1 MPKHYEEPEVANP
14 EPVPKAPKAPKG
26 KKAKA
31 EKASEPAKK
40 KGGGMR
46 KLTDREKKLV
56 KEHFEKHEPDATAT
70 RKRQVRMKLM
80 RSTEIKSMKGLHKL
94 AEHSSK

>member
-1 MPKHYEEPEVANP
+1 MPKHYDPEVEVANP
-14 EPVPKAPKAPKG
+14 EPEKKAPKG

-31 EKASEPAKK
+31 EKASEPPKK